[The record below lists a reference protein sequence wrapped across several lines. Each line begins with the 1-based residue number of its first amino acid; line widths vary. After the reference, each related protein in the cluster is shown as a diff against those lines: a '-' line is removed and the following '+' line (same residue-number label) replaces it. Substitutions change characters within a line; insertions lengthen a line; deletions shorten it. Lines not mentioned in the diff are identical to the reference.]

1 MTRPG
6 GGKRGGR
13 KPTRTEPDDRP
24 RGFETQRMRQLWRD
38 IDESK
43 HKAGLGGR
51 PDSAPSAGWD
61 VTGVVERATAL
72 AGDLFTWVSSAL
84 PAACSLVES
93 GAALLRDVPLL
104 GRIATLVSPAAPAA
118 DPAPAAGRGVEAHGL
133 GPVHNGA
140 HSNGRSDEPNGEWI
154 H

>member
-1 MTRPG
+1 
-6 GGKRGGR
+6 
-13 KPTRTEPDDRP
+13 
-24 RGFETQRMRQLWRD
+24 MRQLWRD

-51 PDSAPSAGWD
+51 QDSAPSASWD
-61 VTGVVERATAL
+61 VTAVVERATAL
-72 AGDLFTWVSSAL
+72 AGDLFTWVSSTL
-84 PAACSLVES
+84 PTACSLLAT

-104 GRIATLVSPAAPAA
+104 GRIATLVSTAAPAA
-118 DPAPAAGRGVEAHGL
+118 APEPAGVEAHGL
-133 GPVHNGA
+133 GPIHNGA